1 VDVGDAQLR
10 DKRQRAEQQEAAPA
24 AENDLG
30 EF

>member
-10 DKRQRAEQQEAAPA
+10 DKRQRAEQQEEAPA
-24 AENDLG
+24 MENDLG